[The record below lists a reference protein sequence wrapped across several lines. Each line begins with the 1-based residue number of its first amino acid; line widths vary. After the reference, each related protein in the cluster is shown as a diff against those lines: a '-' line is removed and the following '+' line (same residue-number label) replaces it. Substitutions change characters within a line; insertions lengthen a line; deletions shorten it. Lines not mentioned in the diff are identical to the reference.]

1 MWSQLGLKRWYG
13 FGHGSDEVMEAKYK
27 ATYRRAEAFGP
38 VQIISD
44 DASNFDDTVSL
55 RHLEQLRDEFY
66 IWGTPTEEWLY
77 SEVFV
82 TPVLSGP
89 LKKDAVCGLYERA
102 GGIPSGLISTT
113 LDDTLIN
120 MAIVVQSI
128 APAAKKTIAEVLN
141 ALDTGELG
149 LWVQG
154 DDTLI
159 FTSWDVDR
167 DVYVSTAAAYGYIR
181 KVEDFPVFLMRWYG
195 PNGSHNSAVRAA
207 MRTTSRESRTL
218 GPAFERFATYN
229 RWLPTR
235 IDPKLDL
242 AVWLM
247 SGQDYSS
254 DELSN
259 PGSFIEDPALLT
271 AMKAEMGGP
280 QGLQKSIRF
289 VRDLLARGVNAQQ
302 LAVLRRVGLLD
313 MYAEEAIYAESGTGY
328 DWRTHFRKFARSDTR
343 TPAGRWE

>member
-1 MWSQLGLKRWYG
+1 MGLKRWYG
-13 FGHGSDEVMEAKYK
+13 FGHGADDMMEEKFR
-27 ATYRRAEAFGP
+27 ATYRRAEAFGA
-38 VQIISD
+38 VHIISD

-55 RHLEQLRDEFY
+55 KHLEQLRDQFY
-66 IWGTPTEEWLY
+66 VWGSDVESWLY

-89 LKKDAVCGLYERA
+89 LKRDAPCGLYERA

-120 MAIVVQSI
+120 VAIVVQSI
-128 APAAKKTIAEVLN
+128 APAAKKTVTEVLQ

-159 FTSWDVDR
+159 FTSWEIDR
-167 DVYVSTAAAYGYIR
+167 KVYVDTAAHYGYVR
-181 KVEDFPVFLMRWYG
+181 KVEDYPVFLMRWYG
-195 PNGSHNSAVRAA
+195 MSGSHNSAVRAA
-207 MRTTSRESRTL
+207 MRTASRESRTL

-235 IDPKLDL
+235 LDPKLDL
-242 AVWLM
+242 AIWLM
-247 SGQDYSS
+247 TGQAYTA

-259 PGSFIEDPALLT
+259 PGAHIEAPELVA

-280 QGLQKSIRF
+280 QGLQRSIRF

-313 MYAEEAIYAESGTGY
+313 IYAEEAIYAESGSGY
-328 DWRTHFRKFARSDTR
+328 NWRTHFRKFARDNAS